1 MWKKSVFPSCF
12 YLFLF
17 LLWNLNRY
25 WEIFTKVFKTWI
37 SQSNP
42 QCDST
47 VLLWAP
53 WREKCICTAPKSHEG
68 RLLHIDGKLSRL
80 WRLSKALGLNLAACR
95 STWVCLHWLCIV
107 NVELQAHFLSAVSA
121 HGFPFM
127 FVIPC

>member
-1 MWKKSVFPSCF
+1 MEKVCFPK
-12 YLFLF
+12 LLLPVPFLTLKF
-17 LLWNLNRY
+17 KQVLK
-25 WEIFTKVFKTWI
+25 IFTKVFKTWT
-37 SQSNP
+37 SQGNP
-42 QCDST
+42 QSDST

-68 RLLHIDGKLSRL
+68 RLLQIDSKLPRL
-80 WRLSKALGLNLAACR
+80 WSLSKALGLNLAACR

-127 FVIPC
+127 FVMPC